1 MDARDRA
8 AFMKILDPLLP
19 EGLEVQI
26 DGMSEDQ
33 LIDLIVDLRRIKQE
47 GEPVRED
54 VVLAEL
60 GNQKG
65 DQ

>member
-1 MDARDRA
+1 
-8 AFMKILDPLLP
+8 MKILDPLLP

-54 VVLAEL
+54 VVLAKL